1 MFEAGATINEVQ
13 KRLGHKDVKTTMNI
27 YSHVTPQQAENTSQ
41 KLANYLGFWQIDSFS
56 DSIYE
61 IEGKQKAKN
70 VIISTFL
77 AYR

>member
-41 KLANYLGFWQIDSFS
+41 KVSKLFR
-56 DSIYE
+56 
-61 IEGKQKAKN
+61 
-70 VIISTFL
+70 FL
-77 AYR
+77 TNR